1 MLSDYKN
8 SGYPH
13 MFQLLWRANF
23 PTEEEG
29 LEPYKLLKINFLF
42 ESPQKPGKSKEAEE
56 SLTLKW
62 LAVCVMLD
70 YGNTSVRQYYSILF
84 QKFVSSG

>member
-1 MLSDYKN
+1 MLSDYKT

-29 LEPYKLLKINFLF
+29 LEPYKIVENKLLF
-42 ESPQKPGKSKEAEE
+42 ESLQKPGKSKEAEE

-70 YGNTSVRQYYSILF
+70 YGNASVGQFYSIF
-84 QKFVSSG
+84 FK